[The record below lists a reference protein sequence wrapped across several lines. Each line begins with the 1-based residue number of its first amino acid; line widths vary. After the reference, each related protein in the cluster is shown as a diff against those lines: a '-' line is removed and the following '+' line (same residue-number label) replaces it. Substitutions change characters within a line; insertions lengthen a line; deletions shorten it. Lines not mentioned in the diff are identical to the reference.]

1 VLKDKVYSNNP
12 CSEDDLKDSICDVT
26 FLISLAEL
34 HCAMSNMFV
43 RFVSMSWRK
52 PFPE

>member
-1 VLKDKVYSNNP
+1 VLKDKVYNNNP
-12 CSEDDLKDSICDVT
+12 CYEDDLKDRICDVT

-43 RFVSMSWRK
+43 R
-52 PFPE
+52 